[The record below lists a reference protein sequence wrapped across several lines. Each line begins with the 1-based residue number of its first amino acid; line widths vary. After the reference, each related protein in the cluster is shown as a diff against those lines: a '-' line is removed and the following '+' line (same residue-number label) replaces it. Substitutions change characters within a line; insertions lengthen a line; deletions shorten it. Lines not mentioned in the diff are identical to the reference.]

1 MTSNCQGGNH
11 EYSSSPV
18 GRPRSLP
25 PEALERVLLHHQ
37 AGLSYGDIVR
47 ELRNIGFDVS
57 RWTVRR
63 AVLSL
68 SPYQRLGS

>member
-1 MTSNCQGGNH
+1 MTSNSQSGDC
-11 EYSSSPV
+11 SARSPV

-25 PEALERVLLHHQ
+25 PEALSRVLLHHL

-47 ELRNIGFDVS
+47 ELRNSGIDVS

-63 AVLSL
+63 AVLGVP
-68 SPYQRLGS
+68 PYERR

>member
-1 MTSNCQGGNH
+1 MTSERQSGEFSTRSH
-11 EYSSSPV
+11 V

-25 PEALERVLLHHQ
+25 PEVLERVLLHHQ

-47 ELRNIGFDVS
+47 ELRNTGVDVS

-63 AVLSL
+63 ATLGL
-68 SPYQRLGS
+68 SPYQR